1 VTPGEG
7 HDDARLK
14 AAAARVRAAV
24 AELAAIEEQISALQ
38 RLRVQ
43 RSLRPDEAE
52 RYESLC
58 KAERDANAR
67 WRAAV
72 RRHNELAGPCGSG
85 S

>member
-1 VTPGEG
+1 MTPAE
-7 HDDARLK
+7 HEDARCK
-14 AAAARVRAAV
+14 AAAAKVRASA

-38 RLRVQ
+38 RLRIQ

-58 KAERDANAR
+58 EAERGANAR